1 LWTQRQKSSRRQWKA
16 EKIMRNLLF
25 SFAKPGNASDQS
37 RTSVYN
43 ANSAILPFA
52 AVFPFPFLL
61 FIRPYLPTA
70 T

>member
-1 LWTQRQKSSRRQWKA
+1 
-16 EKIMRNLLF
+16 MRNLLF